1 MKQGKSRR
9 LTTARGIAK
18 MAFDYKRM
26 LHRELNVGLKE
37 RQLRYYA
44 GAAAAFIS
52 VFLGNVL
59 LLLLGIVLIA
69 TGYTRWCPV
78 YSGMSR
84 STVDPAEEV
93 PSESAGPTH

>member
-1 MKQGKSRR
+1 
-9 LTTARGIAK
+9 

-26 LHRELNVGLKE
+26 LHREVNVGLKE
-37 RQLRYYA
+37 RRLRYYA
-44 GAAAAFIS
+44 GAASAFIS
-52 VFLGNVL
+52 VFLGNIL

-84 STVDPAEEV
+84 STVDPSEETPAE
-93 PSESAGPTH
+93 AGNVAH